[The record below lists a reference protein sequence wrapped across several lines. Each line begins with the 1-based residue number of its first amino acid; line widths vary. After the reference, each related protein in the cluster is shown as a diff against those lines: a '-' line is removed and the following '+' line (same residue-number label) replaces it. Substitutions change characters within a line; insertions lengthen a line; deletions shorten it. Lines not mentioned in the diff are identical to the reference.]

1 MRERLLGY
9 WALSWVGLI
18 SNIIALP
25 IIALIISYGPPLKV
39 ANITLAISLGWPAA
53 IVGIVSSAALLAERK
68 WGVTLT
74 LVSLSMVISG
84 TGPYSVVRLITL
96 KDIFGIGGFTL
107 LTTLLSTLAL
117 LYLCN
122 PNIVEVLGFKLKL
135 IKSII
140 LASRIL
146 NSSMSNSFPHIQE
159 RPFY

>member
-25 IIALIISYGPPLKV
+25 IIGLIISYGPPLKV

-74 LVSLSMVISG
+74 LVSLSMVIAG
-84 TGPYSVVRLITL
+84 TTPYSIVRLIRL
-96 KDIFGIGGFTL
+96 KEGIFGIGSFTL
-107 LTTLLSTLAL
+107 LIALLSIMAL
-117 LYLCN
+117 LYWCN
-122 PNIVEVLGFKLKL
+122 PKHRR
-135 IKSII
+135 SI
-140 LASRIL
+140 
-146 NSSMSNSFPHIQE
+146 
-159 RPFY
+159 RP

>member
-25 IIALIISYGPPLKV
+25 LIALIVSYGPPLKV

-84 TGPYSVVRLITL
+84 TGPYSVVRLVAL
-96 KDIFGIGGFTL
+96 KDIFGIGGFAL
-107 LTTLLSTLAL
+107 LTTLLSSIKKE
-117 LYLCN
+117 Y
-122 PNIVEVLGFKLKL
+122 PNTVD
-135 IKSII
+135 
-140 LASRIL
+140 
-146 NSSMSNSFPHIQE
+146 
-159 RPFY
+159 

>member
-25 IIALIISYGPPLKV
+25 IIAIVISFGPPLKV

-53 IVGIVSSAALLAERK
+53 IVGIVSSAALLAEKK

-84 TGPYSVVRLITL
+84 MGPYSLVRLMTL

-107 LTTLLSTLAL
+107 LTTILSMLAL
-117 LYLCN
+117 LYWCN
-122 PNIVEVLGFKLKL
+122 PKHR
-135 IKSII
+135 IKIR
-140 LASRIL
+140 L
-146 NSSMSNSFPHIQE
+146 
-159 RPFY
+159 

>member
-53 IVGIVSSAALLAERK
+53 IVGIVSSAALLAEKK

-74 LVSLSMVISG
+74 LVSLSMVIAG
-84 TGPYSVVRLITL
+84 TAPYSIVRLIRL
-96 KDIFGIGGFTL
+96 KEGIFGIGSFTFL
-107 LTTLLSTLAL
+107 IALLSLVAL
-117 LYLCN
+117 FYWCN
-122 PNIVEVLGFKLKL
+122 PKHRR
-135 IKSII
+135 SIR
-140 LASRIL
+140 L
-146 NSSMSNSFPHIQE
+146 
-159 RPFY
+159 

>member
-9 WALSWVGLI
+9 WALSWIGLI
-18 SNIIALP
+18 SNIVALP
-25 IIALIISYGPPLKV
+25 IIALIISFGPPLKV

-84 TGPYSVVRLITL
+84 MGPYSVVRLITL

-107 LTTLLSTLAL
+107 LTTLFSTLAL
-117 LYLCN
+117 LYWKL
-122 PNIVEVLGFKLKL
+122 ISLSIFKFGKSFLKLKCNITNWTVSL
-135 IKSII
+135 
-140 LASRIL
+140 
-146 NSSMSNSFPHIQE
+146 FPNYNL
-159 RPFY
+159 R

>member
-84 TGPYSVVRLITL
+84 MGPYSVVRLITL
-96 KDIFGIGGFTL
+96 QDIYGVGGFTL

-117 LYLCN
+117 L
-122 PNIVEVLGFKLKL
+122 
-135 IKSII
+135 
-140 LASRIL
+140 
-146 NSSMSNSFPHIQE
+146 
-159 RPFY
+159 